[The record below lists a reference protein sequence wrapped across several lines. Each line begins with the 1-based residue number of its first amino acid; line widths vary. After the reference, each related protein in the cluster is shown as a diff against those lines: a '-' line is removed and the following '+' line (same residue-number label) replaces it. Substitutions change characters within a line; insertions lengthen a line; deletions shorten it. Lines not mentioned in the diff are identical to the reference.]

1 LAEKGGKGMSMV
13 YRLNANELNNQFMD
27 ALRILFKD
35 KEIEI
40 IVNEVDETAYL
51 FKSEANRQTLLQAI
65 QNIEA
70 QQNLVQVTL
79 DGPA

>member
-1 LAEKGGKGMSMV
+1 MV
-13 YRLNANELNNQFMD
+13 YRLNANELNSQFMD

-40 IVNEVDETAYL
+40 IVNEIDETAYL
-51 FKSEANRQTLLQAI
+51 LAAEANRQTLLQAI

-70 QQNLVQVTL
+70 QQNLVRVTL
-79 DGPA
+79 DSPA